1 MATLTYIVMYVITIY
16 VVIVSY
22 YLAKKTSSLI
32 PVVPI
37 AAMYYWSLYGVWSW
51 IPMKLRGERSYTEE
65 ALFAVNIDDYY
76 LLSVVYYSL
85 FIVIF
90 TVYECHM
97 IKKKSI
103 LYANRKELS
112 QYYLQKIN
120 QLSSN
125 KLYNIGIVF
134 LLAAF
139 IFMWFRDLA
148 TAFSSGQSAYQVSR
162 WETGTG
168 GAEYLSMFLGHLFI
182 YLTIPLVFVTG
193 HNKKRNFYL
202 IMIII
207 YYGMNFL
214 LGNRSIL
221 LCSLVLGVIIYG
233 EIYGLKKLFRLRNL
247 VLGVGCLLLIQ
258 LISVVRGLSINAI
271 LTGDF
276 SFTIG
281 DIFQSLAGSS
291 EKEAAQVSMYGT
303 LKKDV
308 PFTFG
313 SSVLFL
319 ISTIIPSFL
328 GIPRPERV
336 YTHYIE
342 HTVPSGT
349 DVGWTINHVTA
360 WYINFGI
367 IGIILGALLWGYT
380 LKLLFQR
387 KSNYIYMYGA
397 ALFSSSAITMIRD
410 GGIECYKGALLL
422 NTIIPMLI
430 VWFSFK
436 KIRFV
441 WGNKN
446 GK

>member
-1 MATLTYIVMYVITIY
+1 M
-16 VVIVSY
+16 
-22 YLAKKTSSLI
+22 
-32 PVVPI
+32 
-37 AAMYYWSLYGVWSW
+37 
-51 IPMKLRGERSYTEE
+51 
-65 ALFAVNIDDYY
+65 
-76 LLSVVYYSL
+76 
-85 FIVIF
+85 
-90 TVYECHM
+90 
-97 IKKKSI
+97 
-103 LYANRKELS
+103 
-112 QYYLQKIN
+112 
-120 QLSSN
+120 
-125 KLYNIGIVF
+125 
-134 LLAAF
+134 
-139 IFMWFRDLA
+139 
-148 TAFSSGQSAYQVSR
+148 
-162 WETGTG
+162 
-168 GAEYLSMFLGHLFI
+168 
-182 YLTIPLVFVTG
+182 
-193 HNKKRNFYL
+193 
-202 IMIII
+202 
-207 YYGMNFL
+207 

-349 DVGWTINHVTA
+349 DVGLTINHVTA

-397 ALFSSSAITMIRD
+397 ALFSSSAIIMIRD